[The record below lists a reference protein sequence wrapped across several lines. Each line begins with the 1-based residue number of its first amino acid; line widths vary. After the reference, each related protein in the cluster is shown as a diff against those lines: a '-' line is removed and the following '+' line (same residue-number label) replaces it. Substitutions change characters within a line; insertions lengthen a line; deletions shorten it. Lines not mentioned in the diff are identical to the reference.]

1 MSTSSA
7 SGRGRD
13 PFVPVGRECLSCPR
27 VFLHHRI
34 RDGDMDAVVV
44 VGVMMRFAAS
54 QPTHRHRHR
63 HSPRSASAAAR
74 RRSGPPRRCPAS
86 IDRPDRTSC
95 SSSLSR
101 SKSSSKLFIVVCGG
115 IEGRLR
121 YGRDGVSLAAGR
133 GGGRIRSST
142 GTGFL
147 VGLCAGC
154 LFKKRP
160 ARPPQSN
167 HMYPP
172 WNIDCLLYTSPSPR
186 DLSTS
191 RMPSSA

>member
-1 MSTSSA
+1 MRVLDIIAHWHFFAVLSPGRWSMGPPVSSRCHGPGESWDSEA
-7 SGRGRD
+7 T
-13 PFVPVGRECLSCPR
+13 
-27 VFLHHRI
+27 
-34 RDGDMDAVVV
+34 
-44 VGVMMRFAAS
+44 S
-54 QPTHRHRHR
+54 QP
-63 HSPRSASAAAR
+63 S
-74 RRSGPPRRCPAS
+74 PAS

-101 SKSSSKLFIVVCGG
+101 RKSSSKLFIVVCGG

-133 GGGRIRSST
+133 EGGRIRSST

-160 ARPPQSN
+160 PLPPQSN
-167 HMYPP
+167 HKYPP
-172 WNIDCLLYTSPSPR
+172 WNDVETRGRSSQTRVHMQMVEIR
-186 DLSTS
+186 LSLGK
-191 RMPSSA
+191 

>member
-1 MSTSSA
+1 MARVANSAQVPGATTSA
-7 SGRGRD
+7 T
-13 PFVPVGRECLSCPR
+13 
-27 VFLHHRI
+27 
-34 RDGDMDAVVV
+34 
-44 VGVMMRFAAS
+44 S
-54 QPTHRHRHR
+54 QPVRFWLKDEAVLNMAYMFNTAY
-63 HSPRSASAAAR
+63 S
-74 RRSGPPRRCPAS
+74 
-86 IDRPDRTSC
+86 

-172 WNIDCLLYTSPSPR
+172 WNDVETGGRSSQTRVQMQMVEIRLSLSLSVNKVATSSS
-186 DLSTS
+186 LSLPTHGG
-191 RMPSSA
+191 

>member
-1 MSTSSA
+1 
-7 SGRGRD
+7 
-13 PFVPVGRECLSCPR
+13 
-27 VFLHHRI
+27 
-34 RDGDMDAVVV
+34 
-44 VGVMMRFAAS
+44 MMRFAAS

-74 RRSGPPRRCPAS
+74 RRSGTPRRCPAS

-160 ARPPQSN
+160 ARPQSN
-167 HMYPP
+167 
-172 WNIDCLLYTSPSPR
+172 LLRATTCTLHGILKLGVDEVRPVCIYRWLKFVSLRLSLSVNKVATSSS
-186 DLSTS
+186 LSLPTHGG
-191 RMPSSA
+191 

>member
-1 MSTSSA
+1 MRCLAVAFPSRLVRTSVPPHLLSPP
-7 SGRGRD
+7 SISLGDRGRRT
-13 PFVPVGRECLSCPR
+13 VTV
-27 VFLHHRI
+27 
-34 RDGDMDAVVV
+34 
-44 VGVMMRFAAS
+44 
-54 QPTHRHRHR
+54 THR

-74 RRSGPPRRCPAS
+74 RRSGTPRRCPAS

-101 SKSSSKLFIVVCGG
+101 RKSSSKLFIVVCGG
-115 IEGRLR
+115 IEGRVR

-154 LFKKRP
+154 LFKKKP
-160 ARPPQSN
+160 ALPPQSH

-172 WNIDCLLYTSPSPR
+172 WNDVETRGRSSQTRVHMQMVEIR
-186 DLSTS
+186 LSLGK
-191 RMPSSA
+191 

>member
-1 MSTSSA
+1 
-7 SGRGRD
+7 
-13 PFVPVGRECLSCPR
+13 
-27 VFLHHRI
+27 
-34 RDGDMDAVVV
+34 
-44 VGVMMRFAAS
+44 MRCAAS

-74 RRSGPPRRCPAS
+74 RRSGTPRRCPAS

-154 LFKKRP
+154 LFKKGRLFLLRATTCTLHGMMLKLGVDEVRP
-160 ARPPQSN
+160 VCICRWLKFVSLSLSLSVNKVA
-167 HMYPP
+167 
-172 WNIDCLLYTSPSPR
+172 TSSS
-186 DLSTS
+186 LSL
-191 RMPSSA
+191 PK

>member
-1 MSTSSA
+1 MS
-7 SGRGRD
+7 
-13 PFVPVGRECLSCPR
+13 VGRECLSCPR

-54 QPTHRHRHR
+54 QTTHRHRHR

-74 RRSGPPRRCPAS
+74 RRSGTPRRCPAS

-172 WNIDCLLYTSPSPR
+172 WNDVETRGRSSQTRVHMQMVEIR
-186 DLSTS
+186 LSLS
-191 RMPSSA
+191 LSLSLGK

>member
-1 MSTSSA
+1 MRVLDIIAHWHFLAVLSP
-7 SGRGRD
+7 GRWSMG
-13 PFVPVGRECLSCPR
+13 PPVSNRCHGPGESW
-27 VFLHHRI
+27 
-34 RDGDMDAVVV
+34 DSEAT
-44 VGVMMRFAAS
+44 S
-54 QPTHRHRHR
+54 QP
-63 HSPRSASAAAR
+63 S
-74 RRSGPPRRCPAS
+74 PAS

-101 SKSSSKLFIVVCGG
+101 RKSSSKLFIVVCGG

-160 ARPPQSN
+160 ALPPQSN

-172 WNIDCLLYTSPSPR
+172 WNDVETRGRSSQTRVHMQMVEIRLSLSLSVNKVATSSLVSLP
-186 DLSTS
+186 THGG
-191 RMPSSA
+191 